1 MTNSVRAGKRIVV
14 GLSAVLAFIFQAG
27 AGVCVWKGDVDG
39 NGAMAVPGNWEGGA
53 APATGDAVVIPG
65 SDVARTITNDLEE
78 TVELDSIQILDAN
91 RGKVTFAGEKTL
103 TLTGATAWICTNA
116 IEVCFPLTL
125 KPTGSTVTLFACCSA
140 TSGEVVFR
148 KAVTLIGDNKTFK
161 SQVGNNSAGFCGG
174 KVHYYGPVTTSKL
187 SDIKN
192 VSPSYGVETHLHDR
206 VVTRTLSD
214 NGYEQGYWNLHST
227 ENDYDEISVAWGQRV
242 IAQGANVFA
251 AGAPLGFQKTGG
263 VSANNGYYDLN
274 GFDQTANRV
283 ISYADGAAGAIP
295 PGIVTSA
302 KAATLTLRGTASA
315 RTVAAVNGA
324 VTVVW
329 DPTDDAH
336 VQEFANRAS
345 ATTGDLIVKRGK
357 IRLSEATTF
366 ANVGGIRMSAGAGFE
381 LDVTAANALA
391 GLKTLELGENAAF
404 SVGASAAMPFGSGQ
418 AQAVLAKGAKISIAA
433 ERTANFSRVAYDG
446 QTVTSGIYTRD
457 GANGTK
463 VAPWID
469 GDGTVVVDASALT
482 GYVWKLAVSGN
493 WEDAENWAGGV
504 VPSAA
509 TADEVCIDAAGGD
522 FTVSV
527 ADGTTLPKKLK
538 LCNVAGGTVTLDV
551 AGDRAAVPS
560 PSWTVS
566 KGGRIRLGT
575 GGSLT
580 CDFKDGGQFVLER
593 GARICVE
600 GGYGVLTN
608 MHNAR
613 TCNFVLGGESS
624 ATSGVQMTSGRFV
637 LSCYDSSGPVVL
649 NPFSR
654 IDVSGGVLGV
664 QNVNGINPLKFAGG
678 VLDISGTG
686 VLDTMGTE
694 ASASYLTFQNGTTV
708 FSGSSEFRTSTQSY
722 DNAYPQILPLDGCEA
737 RVCFE
742 DHAIQKDCS
751 CSWIVGNVAGGRGYL
766 EYASD
771 REHGYWDIGNKVRF
785 IGRKVV
791 LGGVR
796 GYGEMSVEDGS
807 VGVGWGGLFV
817 GAPTDATKKES
828 MAFEGSE
835 GVLKVSGGTLEVQ
848 GYYGTG
854 WANRM
859 ISGFCIGYGG
869 AIPDGFTPSGRPYR
883 GRVEMTGG
891 SLGVRW
897 GLFVLGTGY
906 GSGTFV
912 QTGGEAVLS
921 SADSNNAN
929 SLLVGFAGGEGAY
942 VISNGVFRTVQNVY
956 VGGIG
961 TNVLQKQTAA
971 MVEAGNLPIHLHDA
985 IGTVSVAGGEFM
997 VTNRA
1002 QTARM
1007 VLGADGVGTLERI
1020 GADGVCRVS
1029 NLVLSNTV
1037 ENASSGGTLRFV
1049 FDAQNGLGPV
1059 EVEKSLVI
1067 GNGAKVEVEL
1077 GSYEPTRGRLPL
1089 LTAASVT
1096 GAVDPREVSITGVC
1110 ANRAHVVQSTD
1121 GLCLKVDRGAIILI
1135 R

>member
-1 MTNSVRAGKRIVV
+1 MTNSILTGKRMVV
-14 GLSAVLAFIFQAG
+14 GLSAFFAFMLQAG
-27 AGVCVWKGDVDG
+27 AGVCVWKGDADG
-39 NGAMAVPGNWEGGA
+39 NGAMAVSGNWDGGA
-53 APATGDAVVIPG
+53 APASGDSVVIPG
-65 SDVARTITNDLEE
+65 SDKARTITNDLDES
-78 TVELDSIQILDAN
+78 VELVSVQILDAN
-91 RGKVTFAGEKTL
+91 RGKVTFAGEKPL
-103 TLTGATAWICTNA
+103 TLTGAIGWICTNA

-125 KPTGSTVTLFACCSA
+125 KPAGSTITLFACCSA

-148 KAVTLIGDNKTFK
+148 KAVTLVGDNKTFK

-192 VSPSYGVETHLHDR
+192 VSPSYGVETHLHDK
-206 VVTRTLSD
+206 VVTRTLCD

-227 ENDYDEISVAWGQRV
+227 ENDYDEISVAWGQKVFAR
-242 IAQGANVFA
+242 AANVFA
-251 AGAPLGFQKTGG
+251 AGAPLSFQKTGG

-283 ISYADGAAGAIP
+283 ISYADGAAGTIP
-295 PGIVTSA
+295 PGIITST

-366 ANVGGIRMSAGAGFE
+366 ANVGGIRISAGAGFE

-391 GLKTLELGENAAF
+391 GLKVLELGENATF
-404 SVGASAAMPFGSGQ
+404 SVVSGATPFGAGQ
-418 AQAVLAKGAKISIAA
+418 AQAVLAKDAKISVAA
-433 ERTANFSRVAYDG
+433 EQTANFSRVAYDG
-446 QTVTSGIYTRD
+446 QTVADGTYTKD

-469 GDGTVVVDASALT
+469 GDGAVVVDASVLT
-482 GYVWKLAVSGN
+482 GYVWKTAVSGD

-509 TADEVCIDAAGGD
+509 TVDEVCIDAIGGD

-527 ADGTTLPKKLK
+527 ADGTTLPKKLR
-538 LCNVAGGTVTLDV
+538 LSNVAGGTATLDV
-551 AGDRAAVPS
+551 AGERAAVPS
-560 PSWTVS
+560 PTWMVS
-566 KGGRIRLGT
+566 KGGKIRLGT

-580 CDFKDGGQFVLER
+580 CDFKDGGQLVLER
-593 GARICVE
+593 GARIGVE
-600 GGYGVLTN
+600 GGCGVLTN
-608 MHNAR
+608 MQNG
-613 TCNFVLGGESS
+613 TLGNFVLGGELS
-624 ATSGVQMTSGRFV
+624 ATSGVRVTSGRFV
-637 LSCYDSSGPVVL
+637 LSCFNSAGTTKL

-654 IDVSGGVLGV
+654 IDVSGGMLGV
-664 QNVNGINPLKFAGG
+664 QNLNGVRPIDFAGG
-678 VLDISGTG
+678 VLNFSETG
-686 VLDTMGTE
+686 ALDTMTRSDTP
-694 ASASYLTFQNGTTV
+694 ASWLTFQDGTTV
-708 FSGSSEFRTSTQSY
+708 FSDNSEFRTSTQSY
-722 DNAYPQILPLDGCEA
+722 DNAYPQILPNAGCEA
-737 RVCFE
+737 RVRFE
-742 DHAIQKDCS
+742 GHAVQKDCS
-751 CSWIVGNVAGGRGYL
+751 CGWIVGNVAGGRGYL

-771 REHGYWDIGNKVRF
+771 REHGYWDSGNSVRF

-796 GYGEMSVEDGS
+796 GYGEMSVEDGY

-828 MAFEGSE
+828 MEFDGSE
-835 GVLKVSGGTLEVQ
+835 GVLKFSGGTLEVQ

-854 WANRM
+854 WASRM
-859 ISGFCIGYGG
+859 ISGFCVGYGG

-1089 LTAASVT
+1089 LTAASVA
-1096 GAVDPREVSITGVC
+1096 GSVDPEAVSITGAC
-1110 ANRAHVVQSTD
+1110 ANRAHVIQQPD
-1121 GLCLKVDRGAIILI
+1121 GLCLKIDRGAIILF